1 MYSTQ
6 SGDYMH
12 RYTFSDPVY
21 LRAIMEWK
29 KNSSLKL
36 CSSSLL
42 WLEVNGLNAQNWDL
56 LRGNEV
62 PVHKVWPRALSQF
75 PNMYTE
81 RVEAFE
87 KLTYAEDKGQCMKE
101 SFYCRSFNDQVV
113 IQFELALPDFY
124 VKVTVR
130 MQLLKLLPFISQ
142 LAALI
147 LK

>member
-6 SGDYMH
+6 SGDYMY

-101 SFYCRSFNDQVV
+101 SFYCRSFYDQVV

-130 MQLLKLLPFISQ
+130 MQLLKLLPFLSQ

-147 LK
+147 FK

>member
-6 SGDYMH
+6 SGDYMY

>member
-29 KNSSLKL
+29 KKIPLKL
-36 CSSSLL
+36 CPSSLL

-56 LRGNEV
+56 LRVNEV
-62 PVHKVWPRALSQF
+62 PVHKVWPRAFSQF

-87 KLTYAEDKGQCMKE
+87 KLTYAEDKGRCMKE

-113 IQFELALPDFY
+113 IRACLTWFLPENNCQNAA
-124 VKVTVR
+124 VKV
-130 MQLLKLLPFISQ
+130 
-142 LAALI
+142 AAFHFPASSFDS
-147 LK
+147 

>member
-29 KNSSLKL
+29 KKNSPQTMPFV
-36 CSSSLL
+36 SSG
-42 WLEVNGLNAQNWDL
+42 LEVNGLNAQNWDL
-56 LRGNEV
+56 LRVNEV
-62 PVHKVWPRALSQF
+62 PVHKVWSRAFSLF

-87 KLTYAEDKGQCMKE
+87 K
-101 SFYCRSFNDQVV
+101 
-113 IQFELALPDFY
+113 
-124 VKVTVR
+124 
-130 MQLLKLLPFISQ
+130 
-142 LAALI
+142 
-147 LK
+147 

>member
-1 MYSTQ
+1 
-6 SGDYMH
+6 
-12 RYTFSDPVY
+12 
-21 LRAIMEWK
+21 
-29 KNSSLKL
+29 
-36 CSSSLL
+36 
-42 WLEVNGLNAQNWDL
+42 
-56 LRGNEV
+56 
-62 PVHKVWPRALSQF
+62 
-75 PNMYTE
+75 MYTE

-87 KLTYAEDKGQCMKE
+87 KLTYAEDKGPCMKE
-101 SFYCRSFNDQVV
+101 SFYCRSFYDQVV

>member
-6 SGDYMH
+6 SGDYMY

-56 LRGNEV
+56 LRVNEV
-62 PVHKVWPRALSQF
+62 PVYKVWSRAFSQF

-101 SFYCRSFNDQVV
+101 SFYCRSFYDQVV

-130 MQLLKLLPFISQ
+130 MQLLKLLPFLSQ